1 MMNHRQAIREVA
13 RHFPD
18 LTQRQIA
25 EVFEVLVEVWR
36 AELAQPGAEV
46 VIRDFGKL
54 TVEVQWMKNSGA
66 VRTQMGSTAPDRLMR
81 LYFRFRPTPGL
92 RADIEQLIKE
102 GT

>member
-1 MMNHRQAIREVA
+1 MNHRQVIKQVA

-25 EVFEVLVEVWR
+25 EVLDVLVEVWR
-36 AELAQPGAEV
+36 AEMAQPGGEV

-54 TVEVQWMKNSGA
+54 TVEVQHMKNGGA
-66 VRTQMGSTAPDRLMR
+66 VRTQMGSTAPERLTR

-92 RADIEQLIKE
+92 RADIEQLMKE
-102 GT
+102 GR